1 MQAWIGRVL
10 LGACV
15 VSLACLALVEPAF
28 ANCFPACTLTPPQP
42 APGPL
47 IGFGLPLAGA
57 AVAALLIVRR
67 LRPKE

>member
-1 MQAWIGRVL
+1 MHASIGRVL

-28 ANCFPACTLTPPQP
+28 ANCFPSCTLTPQP

-67 LRPKE
+67 FRHKV